1 MPYGVKCLRC
11 LKNKEST
18 SFEIMLMDV
27 LCDCSWFI
35 LKIFNGLVYYGLSKA
50 SKTNWESVRIYSVLD
65 MSARP
70 VSQAGVR
77 WIDQLAETLRQRGVP
92 APLLRIDFEC
102 FLQRRCVGYG
112 VKFYYVVIASLT
124 SPFTVLSTSPTM
136 KVGRAY

>member
-1 MPYGVKCLRC
+1 MKIKLHSQIKILYTKGQMVQINNDAQNDKPVPYGVKCLIC

-18 SFEIMLMDV
+18 SFEIMLVDV

-70 VSQAGVR
+70 VSQAGV
-77 WIDQLAETLRQRGVP
+77 
-92 APLLRIDFEC
+92 
-102 FLQRRCVGYG
+102 
-112 VKFYYVVIASLT
+112 
-124 SPFTVLSTSPTM
+124 
-136 KVGRAY
+136 